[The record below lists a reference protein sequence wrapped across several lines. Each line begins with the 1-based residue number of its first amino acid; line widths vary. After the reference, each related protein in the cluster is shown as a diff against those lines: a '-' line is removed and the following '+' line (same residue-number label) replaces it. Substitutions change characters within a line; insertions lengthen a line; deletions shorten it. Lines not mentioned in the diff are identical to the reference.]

1 MTVGKPLVK
10 AYLLNFIRNPILER
24 SLMNAV
30 IVEKLSDRF
39 HPSFFIRKF
48 TMKGKVMNVV
58 NVEKASFREHPLFYM
73 GKFIMRRKSLT
84 VGRP

>member
-10 AYLLNFIRNPILER
+10 VYLLNFIRNLILER

-30 IVEKLSDRF
+30 IVEKLSDRS

-48 TMKGKVMNVV
+48 TMGGKAMNVIS
-58 NVEKASFREHPLFYM
+58 VEKTSFKEHLLFYM
-73 GKFIMRRKSLT
+73 GKFIMEKKPFT